1 MINYPDGS
9 KPKKETKKITANRNN
24 KVNNAANRGMELE
37 KLISA
42 ANDYYLMNDIALI
55 TKRPTPIN
63 VVKID
68 YSKGARITNAYFEKQ
83 STTDFNG
90 VYKHRYF
97 DFEVKSTR
105 QKTSFPLNNICA
117 HQITHLENV
126 IRHGGIAFFIVE
138 FSTLQ
143 EYYVLS
149 AKYVIEFY
157 RHGDRKSIP
166 YATFKEKGILVPL
179 GLNPILDYLPA
190 VIKLFNL

>member
-9 KPKKETKKITANRNN
+9 KPKTTKKITSKSKNIT
-24 KVNNAANRGMELE
+24 KSAANRGMALE

-42 ANDYYLMNDIALI
+42 ANEYYLMNDMALF

-68 YSKGARITNAYFEKQ
+68 YDKGARITNAYFEKQ

-90 VYKHRYF
+90 VYQNQYF
-97 DFEVKSTR
+97 DFEAKSTR
-105 QKTSFPLNNICA
+105 LKTSFPLNNIYE
-117 HQITHLENV
+117 HQIAHLENV

-138 FSTLQ
+138 FSAFD

-149 AKYVIEFY
+149 ATDVIDFY
-157 RHGDRKSIP
+157 HNGDRKSIP
-166 YATFKEKGILVPL
+166 YETFKEKGVLIRL